1 MDLGNSTSV
10 RPAPVREEIDPPTT
24 GEPVPYCLRTVGRH
38 RWSQSKK
45 VQYEM
50 VFLRINLPIRD

>member
-10 RPAPVREEIDPPTT
+10 RPAPVREEIDLPTT

-50 VFLRINLPIRD
+50 GVFKD